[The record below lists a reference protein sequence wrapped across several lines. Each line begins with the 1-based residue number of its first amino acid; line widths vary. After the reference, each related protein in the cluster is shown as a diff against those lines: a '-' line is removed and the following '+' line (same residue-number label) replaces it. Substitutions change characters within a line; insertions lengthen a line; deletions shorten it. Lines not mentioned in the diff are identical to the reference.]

1 MKRRYNNDINGIGVP
16 LYTFSHQNT
25 DCGGVFVEFTHYS
38 VLLRECLEGLHI
50 RPDGRYVDGTA
61 GGAGH
66 SREIAARLTGGRLYA
81 LDQDPDAVKVAS
93 ERLAPFAQAEV
104 IQTNFCQMKTVL
116 ESKGALPVDGV
127 LLDLGVSSWQ
137 LDNPSRGFS
146 YREDA
151 PLDMRMSQSGTT
163 AAELIASLPESEI
176 ARILWE
182 YGEERYARSIARNI
196 VRAREKAPVETTLQ
210 LVEIV
215 KSSMPAAAKRDKNP
229 CKRTFQALRIAVNS
243 ELDVLSQG
251 IDAAFDCLS
260 EGGRLVI
267 ITFHSLEDRMV
278 KQKFAQLATGCICP
292 PEFPVCVCGR
302 TPAAKLVNKKPILP
316 SSSELAEN
324 HRSASA
330 KLRILEKIHARND

>member
-1 MKRRYNNDINGIGVP
+1 M
-16 LYTFSHQNT
+16 
-25 DCGGVFVEFTHYS
+25 EFTHYS
-38 VLLRECLEGLHI
+38 VLLRECLEGLRI

-278 KQKFAQLATGCICP
+278 KQKFAQLATRCICP